1 MGLNEG
7 RLLFRSLERGA
18 SGLED
23 GAGVTTFE
31 GSELA
36 SLEAS
41 GLVLEVKEK
50 GGNSYQC

>member
-7 RLLFRSLERGA
+7 RLLFLSLERGA

-41 GLVLEVKEK
+41 GLV
-50 GGNSYQC
+50 